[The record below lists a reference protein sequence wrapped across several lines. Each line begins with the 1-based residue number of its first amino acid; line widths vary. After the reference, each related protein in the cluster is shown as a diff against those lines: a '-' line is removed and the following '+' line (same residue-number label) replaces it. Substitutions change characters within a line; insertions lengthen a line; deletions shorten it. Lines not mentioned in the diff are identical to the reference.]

1 MDLLLIRH
9 AIAEDP
15 HPDLPDAE
23 RAVTRRGRRRF
34 RGCVQ
39 GLAALGLRLD
49 HVLHS
54 PLVRAVQTAEFLTPI
69 LDGQT
74 RECEL
79 LAQPP
84 GAALLA
90 LLDQHADARLA
101 LVGHEP
107 WLGELTALLIT
118 GRHTVGGNIPF
129 RKGGVAWLEGD
140 PAPGE
145 MTVRAFLPP
154 GVLRAIA
161 GAR

>member
-15 HPDLPDAE
+15 HPDLADAA
-23 RAVTRRGRRRF
+23 RAVTRRGRKRF
-34 RGCVQ
+34 RGCVR

-49 HVLHS
+49 RVIHS
-54 PLVRAVQTAEFLTPI
+54 PLLRAVQTAEFLTPV
-69 LDGQT
+69 LDGPS
-74 RECEL
+74 ELSEL

-84 GAALLA
+84 GEALLRA
-90 LLDQHADARLA
+90 LQPYADQRVA

-107 WLGELTALLIT
+107 WLGELTALLVT
-118 GRHTVGGNIPF
+118 GKRTVGANMPF
-129 RKGGVAWLEGD
+129 RKGGVAWLRGD

-145 MTVRAFLPP
+145 MFVRAFLPP

-161 GAR
+161 GVR